1 MEFWFMKGV
10 FSFTEEP
17 QDKGIAQKW
26 RQWTTQA
33 IAKGKQLRLKVMPK
47 IKHGAEPKRKRL
59 EMAMGTRN
67 PKPDG
72 FLPH

>member
-1 MEFWFMKGV
+1 MADRLVAGCFFFETGCF
-10 FSFTEEP
+10 FSFLLCVKFSDDLENHGYYRV
-17 QDKGIAQKW
+17 Q
-26 RQWTTQA
+26 TTHCA
-33 IAKGKQLRLKVMPK
+33 DEGRID
-47 IKHGAEPKRKRL
+47 IRL

>member
-1 MEFWFMKGV
+1 MPGSRSKDRVSV
-10 FSFTEEP
+10 FSLDPCLDVEE
-17 QDKGIAQKW
+17 G
-26 RQWTTQA
+26 
-33 IAKGKQLRLKVMPK
+33 
-47 IKHGAEPKRKRL
+47 HGATVATAL